1 VTGHNNNG
9 ARADSTPALELR
21 NEFARV
27 GIAVD
32 TRANG
37 PRLMI
42 VDRRSGQTAYFDPLE
57 LEQLA
62 WTRHS
67 ELTSF
72 LDPARRADG
81 EPTGGGSDHDE

>member
-1 VTGHNNNG
+1 MSACNHDG
-9 ARADSTPALELR
+9 AAAFELS
-21 NEFARV
+21 NEFGRV

-42 VDRRSGQTAYFDPLE
+42 VDRRSGQTAFFDPLE

-67 ELTSF
+67 ELASF
-72 LDPARRADG
+72 LDPGRRTGLEPLGG
-81 EPTGGGSDHDE
+81 ESDHEE

>member
-1 VTGHNNNG
+1 VTGPADNG
-9 ARADSTPALELR
+9 ARADGASAFELR

-67 ELTSF
+67 ELTS
-72 LDPARRADG
+72 LVDPGRRTGG
-81 EPTGGGSDHDE
+81 EPASSGSDHDE